1 MSDTLVF
8 FTNAGFSVSS
18 IFVCVCV
25 LLSYF
30 LKKRGK
36 LEEKSILFIL
46 DLCSIILMSIM
57 EIVYVLYYTRVGPD
71 GQYAIALYHL
81 YTIAILIVTTFS
93 WSFVISYRLSIREDK
108 SNNTTKKIV
117 YYTIVA
123 IVQIILGILIFVMP
137 VKIFPEYGIY
147 TFKSLAITI
156 TVAYTL
162 VSTTLF
168 TFLLFFKNKDITK
181 QDIYPTVV
189 SYVVVILLLVYRLA
203 TGIDI
208 NVETFQLT
216 IFTLGIF
223 FTIENQDF
231 KLIEVAKQ
239 KQEAAQKATSSQK
252 EFLANVSHQIRSP
265 MNTVLGLTQLVLQE
279 DNLKTDSA
287 RQDIQTIHD
296 TATALTTMVNNIMD
310 FSDVVSGK
318 DDIETNEYDMQTL
331 VIKLDNDIIEKISED
346 SIGFDF
352 NISNN
357 VPDKLYGD
365 SNKISKILYNI
376 LNIMTSN
383 PKAGKI
389 SLYVDAAKKTD
400 SAVEVEFTV
409 KSTGVTI
416 NQESFNTSSGDLM
429 ELSEEEI
436 NEKSLGLIIAKSLAE
451 RLNGKLELLSEMGKG
466 TTCTLVLLQSTDAS
480 EIKKTEVSEEK
491 EEKKEEPNAD
501 DIFEQSVKE
510 QFAARDIKKEVEEE
524 KISEEALVE
533 EKKEEPKE
541 EVKEEPKEEEKT
553 SEEAPVEEEKDESKE
568 KVKEE
573 SEEEKI
579 SEETPVEEKKEEPKE
594 EVKEE
599 PKEEEKSSEEAP
611 AEEKKEEPKEEV
623 KEEPKEE
630 EKSSEETPAEE
641 KKEEPKEEVKE
652 EPKEEEKP
660 SEETPAEEK
669 KEEPKEEVKEEPKEE
684 EKTSEEAPAEEK
696 KEEVKE
702 EPKEEEKPSE
712 ETPAEEK
719 KEEPKEEVKE
729 EPKEEEK
736 TSEEAPAEE
745 KKEEIKEE
753 VEAEKETTEDKSS
766 EEEKKE
772 LETSAEEGG
781 VSND

>member
-93 WSFVISYRLSIREDK
+93 WSFVISYRLSTREDK
-108 SNNTTKKIV
+108 SSNTTRKII
-117 YYTIVA
+117 YYSIVA
-123 IVQIILGILIFVMP
+123 MVQITLGILIFVMP

-239 KQEAAQKATSSQK
+239 KQEAAQKATTSQK

-331 VIKLDNDIIEKISED
+331 VIKLDNDIIDKIAAD

-389 SLYVDAAKKTD
+389 SLYVDATKKTD

-480 EIKKTEVSEEK
+480 EIKKPEVSEEK

-501 DIFEQSVKE
+501 DIFEQSIKE
-510 QFAARDIKKEVEEE
+510 QFAVRDIKKDVEEE
-524 KISEEALVE
+524 K
-533 EKKEEPKE
+533 P
-541 EVKEEPKEEEKT
+541 
-553 SEEAPVEEEKDESKE
+553 SEEAPVEEK
-568 KVKEE
+568 
-573 SEEEKI
+573 
-579 SEETPVEEKKEEPKE
+579 
-594 EVKEE
+594 
-599 PKEEEKSSEEAP
+599 
-611 AEEKKEEPKEEV
+611 

-630 EKSSEETPAEE
+630 EKSSEETTVEE
-641 KKEEPKEEVKE
+641 K
-652 EPKEEEKP
+652 
-660 SEETPAEEK
+660 
-669 KEEPKEEVKEEPKEE
+669 
-684 EKTSEEAPAEEK
+684 
-696 KEEVKE
+696 
-702 EPKEEEKPSE
+702 
-712 ETPAEEK
+712 
-719 KEEPKEEVKE
+719 
-729 EPKEEEK
+729 KEEEK

-772 LETSAEEGG
+772 EIKDEEKTSEEAPAEEKKEEIKEESKEEEKSSEEAPVEEKKEEVKEEVKEEEKPSEEAPVEEKKEEVKEESKEEEKPSEEAPVEEKKEEVKEESKEEEKSSEETTVEEKKEEEKTSEEAPTEEKKEEIKEEVEAEKEITEDKSSEEEKKELETSAEEGG

>member
-510 QFAARDIKKEVEEE
+510 QFAARDIKKDIEEE
-524 KISEEALVE
+524 KSFEEAPVE
-533 EKKEEPKE
+533 EKKEEPKEEEKPSEEAPAEEKKEEVKEEVKEESKEEEKTSEETPAEEKKEETKE

-553 SEEAPVEEEKDESKE
+553 SEEAPAEEKKE
-568 KVKEE
+568 EPKEEVKEE
-573 SEEEKI
+573 SKEEEKP

-599 PKEEEKSSEEAP
+599 PKEEEKPS
-611 AEEKKEEPKEEV
+611 K
-623 KEEPKEE
+623 
-630 EKSSEETPAEE
+630 ETPAEE
-641 KKEEPKEEVKE
+641 KKEEPKEES
-652 EPKEEEKP
+652 KEEEKP
-660 SEETPAEEK
+660 SEEAPAEEK
-669 KEEPKEEVKEEPKEE
+669 KEEPKEEPKEE

-696 KEEVKE
+696 KEEM
-702 EPKEEEKPSE
+702 
-712 ETPAEEK
+712 
-719 KEEPKEEVKE
+719 
-729 EPKEEEK
+729 
-736 TSEEAPAEE
+736 
-745 KKEEIKEE
+745 KEE

>member
-279 DNLKTDSA
+279 DNLNTEST
-287 RQDIQTIHD
+287 REDIQTIHD

-331 VIKLDNDIIEKISED
+331 VIKLDNDIIDKIAAD

-357 VPDKLYGD
+357 VPEKLYGD
-365 SNKISKILYNI
+365 SEKISKILYNI

-480 EIKKTEVSEEK
+480 EIKKTEVSEDK

-524 KISEEALVE
+524 KISEEAPVE

-553 SEEAPVEEEKDESKE
+553 SEEAPVEEEKEESKE
-568 KVKEE
+568 EVKEE

-579 SEETPVEEKKEEPKE
+579 SEEAPVEEKKEEPKE

-641 KKEEPKEEVKE
+641 KKEE
-652 EPKEEEKP
+652 
-660 SEETPAEEK
+660 
-669 KEEPKEEVKEEPKEE
+669 VKEEPKEE

-696 KEEVKE
+696 KEEM
-702 EPKEEEKPSE
+702 
-712 ETPAEEK
+712 
-719 KEEPKEEVKE
+719 
-729 EPKEEEK
+729 
-736 TSEEAPAEE
+736 
-745 KKEEIKEE
+745 KEE

>member
-30 LKKRGK
+30 IKKRGK

-93 WSFVISYRLSIREDK
+93 WSFVISYRLSTREDK
-108 SNNTTKKIV
+108 SDNTTRKIIF
-117 YYTIVA
+117 YTIVA
-123 IVQIILGILIFVMP
+123 IVQIALGVLIFVMP
-137 VKIFPEYGIY
+137 VKIFPEHGIY

-162 VSTTLF
+162 VSTTVF

-231 KLIEVAKQ
+231 KLIEVARQ

-279 DNLKTDSA
+279 DDLTTDSA
-287 RQDIQTIHD
+287 RQDIQTIYD
-296 TATALTTMVNNIMD
+296 TATSLTTMVNSIMD

-331 VIKLDNDIIEKISED
+331 IIKLDNDIIEKISED

-376 LNIMTSN
+376 LNIMASN

-389 SLYVDAAKKTD
+389 SLYVDATKKTD

-451 RLNGKLELLSEMGKG
+451 RLNGKLELLNEMGKG

-480 EIKKTEVSEEK
+480 EIKKTAVSEKEEEKK
-491 EEKKEEPNAD
+491 EEKKEETNAD
-501 DIFEQSVKE
+501 DIFEQSIKE
-510 QFAARDIKKEVEEE
+510 QFAVRNIKKEDEEA
-524 KISEEALVE
+524 KPSEEVPVE
-533 EKKEEPKE
+533 EKKEEEKPSEEVPTEEKKEEVKE
-541 EVKEEPKEEEKT
+541 EVKEEPKEEEKLT
-553 SEEAPVEEEKDESKE
+553 EEAP
-568 KVKEE
+568 
-573 SEEEKI
+573 
-579 SEETPVEEKKEEPKE
+579 T
-594 EVKEE
+594 
-599 PKEEEKSSEEAP
+599 
-611 AEEKKEEPKEEV
+611 
-623 KEEPKEE
+623 
-630 EKSSEETPAEE
+630 EE

-660 SEETPAEEK
+660 TEEVPTEEK
-669 KEEPKEEVKEEPKEE
+669 
-684 EKTSEEAPAEEK
+684 
-696 KEEVKE
+696 
-702 EPKEEEKPSE
+702 
-712 ETPAEEK
+712 
-719 KEEPKEEVKE
+719 
-729 EPKEEEK
+729 
-736 TSEEAPAEE
+736 
-745 KKEEIKEE
+745 KEE

>member
-480 EIKKTEVSEEK
+480 EIKKTEVSEDK

>member
-279 DNLKTDSA
+279 DNLNTEST
-287 RQDIQTIHD
+287 REDIQTIHD

-599 PKEEEKSSEEAP
+599 PKEEEKSSEE
-611 AEEKKEEPKEEV
+611 
-623 KEEPKEE
+623 
-630 EKSSEETPAEE
+630 TPAEE

-736 TSEEAPAEE
+736 TSEE
-745 KKEEIKEE
+745 
-753 VEAEKETTEDKSS
+753 
-766 EEEKKE
+766 KKE

>member
-510 QFAARDIKKEVEEE
+510 QFAARDIKKD
-524 KISEEALVE
+524 I
-533 EKKEEPKE
+533 
-541 EVKEEPKEEEKT
+541 
-553 SEEAPVEEEKDESKE
+553 
-568 KVKEE
+568 
-573 SEEEKI
+573 
-579 SEETPVEEKKEEPKE
+579 
-594 EVKEE
+594 
-599 PKEEEKSSEEAP
+599 EEEKSSEEAP
-611 AEEKKEEPKEEV
+611 AEEKKEEVKEEV
-623 KEEPKEE
+623 KEESKEE
-630 EKSSEETPAEE
+630 EKTSEETPAEE
-641 KKEEPKEEVKE
+641 KKEEL
-652 EPKEEEKP
+652 
-660 SEETPAEEK
+660 
-669 KEEPKEEVKEEPKEE
+669 
-684 EKTSEEAPAEEK
+684 
-696 KEEVKE
+696 
-702 EPKEEEKPSE
+702 
-712 ETPAEEK
+712 
-719 KEEPKEEVKE
+719 KEEVKE

>member
-30 LKKRGK
+30 IKKRGK

-279 DNLKTDSA
+279 DNLNTEST
-287 RQDIQTIHD
+287 REDIQTIHD

-331 VIKLDNDIIEKISED
+331 VIKLDNDIIDKIAAD

-357 VPDKLYGD
+357 VPEKLYGD
-365 SNKISKILYNI
+365 SEKISKILYNI

-429 ELSEEEI
+429 ELSEEAI

-480 EIKKTEVSEEK
+480 EIKKTEVSEDK

-541 EVKEEPKEEEKT
+541 EVKEEPKEEEKP
-553 SEEAPVEEEKDESKE
+553 SEETPVEEKKEESKE
-568 KVKEE
+568 EVKEE
-573 SEEEKI
+573 TKEEEKPSEETPVEEKKEGPKEEVKEEPKEEEKPSEETPVEEKKEESREEVKEEPKEEEKPSEETPAEEKKEEVKEEVKEEPKEEEKP

-599 PKEEEKSSEEAP
+599 PKEEEKPSEEAP
-611 AEEKKEEPKEEV
+611 AEEKKEE
-623 KEEPKEE
+623 
-630 EKSSEETPAEE
+630 T
-641 KKEEPKEEVKE
+641 
-652 EPKEEEKP
+652 
-660 SEETPAEEK
+660 
-669 KEEPKEEVKEEPKEE
+669 
-684 EKTSEEAPAEEK
+684 
-696 KEEVKE
+696 
-702 EPKEEEKPSE
+702 
-712 ETPAEEK
+712 
-719 KEEPKEEVKE
+719 
-729 EPKEEEK
+729 
-736 TSEEAPAEE
+736 
-745 KKEEIKEE
+745 KEE